1 MASRPYTGLLALGLA
16 RQAVRRTGFTK
27 LDLSLALD
35 TQESSPKERKAF
47 SDGAGVADNDRA
59 CIRIIFYEFF
69 PPQSKIWKQSFLEGG
84 KKTITEEK
92 RLLPSWGR
100 LSTRPWE
107 TRQPGFP
114 CCVGWRWQAV
124 CFTIHVFVWGAAVRS
139 SCSVITTNSEQKETT
154 APSTIFF
161 PLGCSQLSVPK
172 Q

>member
-69 PPQSKIWKQSFLEGG
+69 PPQSKI
-84 KKTITEEK
+84 
-92 RLLPSWGR
+92 
-100 LSTRPWE
+100 
-107 TRQPGFP
+107 
-114 CCVGWRWQAV
+114 
-124 CFTIHVFVWGAAVRS
+124 
-139 SCSVITTNSEQKETT
+139 
-154 APSTIFF
+154 
-161 PLGCSQLSVPK
+161 
-172 Q
+172 